1 MNLSVEGKKIFTN
14 IGKAD
19 VLIGIPSYNNRDTIG
34 FVIKEAI
41 KGAKNFNKD
50 LKVVVFNSDGGS
62 KDGTPKEVEKVGKEM
77 GVPTFSLPYEGIP
90 GKGSSLFAIIE
101 AGVILDVDT
110 LIFLDSDL
118 RSIRGWWV
126 ELFLDAIY
134 NKGYD
139 YLTPYYIRH
148 KYDGTITNNIVYPIV
163 KGLFGLDIRQPIGGD
178 FGLSGRIVS
187 HYAGRI
193 INVPTENVFRFGI
206 DIYLTTE
213 AIVGGFNI
221 GQVFLGAKI
230 HDVKDPGKT
239 LAPMFTQVTSTLFSQ
254 ILKYKKL
261 WEKKREIEKVKIE
274 GNPFE
279 VETEDIAVDTDIL
292 FEKFTKG
299 LSTYKDAYLTILKKE
314 NYDAIYNLKDKEDF
328 YISPILW
335 SHIIYDYIAAFGEKG
350 ENIIETLLPLYFGK
364 VLSFVDQTKDMH
376 TNDAEKLIIEQS
388 DIFWKERDYLINR
401 G

>member
-1 MNLSVEGKKIFTN
+1 MSLSNEGKRKFLELE
-14 IGKAD
+14 GAD
-19 VLIGIPSYNNRDTIG
+19 ILIGIPSYNNRDTIG
-34 FVIKEAI
+34 FVIKEAV
-41 KGAKNFNKD
+41 KGVKAFSKD

-62 KDGTPKEVEKVGKEM
+62 KDGTPDEVKRVGEELD
-77 GVPTFSLPYEGIP
+77 VPVISLPYEGIP

-101 AGVILDVDT
+101 AGVILDVDA

-118 RSIRGWWV
+118 RSVRGWWV

-139 YLTPYYIRH
+139 YLTPFYIRH

-178 FGLSGRIVS
+178 FGLSGKIVS
-187 HYAGRI
+187 YYAGRI
-193 INVPTENVFRFGI
+193 ISVPTENVFRFGI

-213 AIVGGFNI
+213 AIAGGFNI

-239 LAPMFTQVTSTLFSQ
+239 LAPMFTQVTGTLFTQ
-254 ILKYKKL
+254 ILKYEKL
-261 WEKKREIEKVKIE
+261 WRERKKIVPVKIE
-274 GNPFE
+274 GNPFD
-279 VETEDIAVDTDIL
+279 VETEDIVVDTDIL
-292 FEKFTKG
+292 FEKFTNG
-299 LSTYKDAYLTILKKE
+299 LNTYKDAYLTILKRE
-314 NYDAIYNLKDKEDF
+314 NYDAISNLKTKENF
-328 YISPILW
+328 HISPTLW

-364 VLSFVDQTKDMH
+364 ILSFINQTKDMH